1 MHGDL
6 ERVDGFVVSKQQSS
20 YQCKHIY
27 PNAVCIQTSL
37 KVIRLEFIIQ

>member
-1 MHGDL
+1 MHGDK

-27 PNAVCIQTSL
+27 PNAIS